1 MNSFTHVTLFLPM
14 QEVGQAAREKGGL
27 ERPNQN
33 QNSQSGT
40 EQRAVKRTASTCI
53 LSPLACELFE
63 VRDLF

>member
-14 QEVGQAAREKGGL
+14 EEVGQAAREKGGL

-53 LSPLACELFE
+53 LSPLDCELLE